1 MLMADAQD
9 PEMHVAL
16 GWGTMPWRV
25 STLKEIKGRWR
36 RETSHLTLP
45 LGHRGSVVGINAL
58 GRGDLIPRALQWA
71 VVEPQCDMLW
81 EAQRDTSKE
90 RQCHES
96 GKHQCSYLAREKD
109 AGAQSE
115 ADTNEL
121 TQACGG
127 GRPLDLS
134 PKSYRK
140 TQNAT
145 ACTCGRQMGRQLGRQ
160 LGTQLGRRGTERDG
174 EGGEADCPLECERW
188 TGETAAVFRL
198 KPKSH
203 GEGHREEEGLRGSRK
218 IKQEL
223 LAACACDGEAG
234 LGSKVTGHKALYP
247 SLLSSPPPATP
258 PTSPTWPSP
267 HLLALL
273 QGLSL

>member
-1 MLMADAQD
+1 MADAQD

-96 GKHQCSYLAREKD
+96 EKHQCSYLAREKD

-121 TQACGG
+121 TQACGR

-134 PKSYRK
+134 PKVTGKPR
-140 TQNAT
+140 
-145 ACTCGRQMGRQLGRQ
+145 MQLRAPAADRWADSWG
-160 LGTQLGRRGTERDG
+160 GSWGHSWEGEGRRGMEREVRPTVPWSERDG
-174 EGGEADCPLECERW
+174 RERQQQISVSRLRVMERV
-188 TGETAAVFRL
+188 TGKKR
-198 KPKSH
+198 
-203 GEGHREEEGLRGSRK
+203 
-218 IKQEL
+218 
-223 LAACACDGEAG
+223 G
-234 LGSKVTGHKALYP
+234 LGGP
-247 SLLSSPPPATP
+247 
-258 PTSPTWPSP
+258 
-267 HLLALL
+267 
-273 QGLSL
+273 GR